1 MQKLAP
7 WAVWAV
13 EVLVEP
19 LALLGLVVLVHVCP
33 LLELVVSVG
42 ERACVTVLALAIEL
56 PKFTD
61 LCFEFQPE
69 TLCWLAVSVPLCLGC
84 GAGSF
89 RWLATLL
96 GGLGL
101 CFLNWFVV
109 AVVYHTSGWLLG
121 ILG

>member
-19 LALLGLVVLVHVCP
+19 LALLGLVVLVHVCS

-61 LCFEFQPE
+61 LCFEF
-69 TLCWLAVSVPLCLGC
+69 
-84 GAGSF
+84 
-89 RWLATLL
+89 
-96 GGLGL
+96 
-101 CFLNWFVV
+101 
-109 AVVYHTSGWLLG
+109 
-121 ILG
+121 